1 MMTMMND
8 DKNHNRFIFY
18 LQTFIRVVDLQ
29 DEQYTEKTRKT
40 KKMMTSD
47 QGYNGLT
54 VIYYIQGPSEVS
66 Y

>member
-29 DEQYTEKTRKT
+29 DEQYTEKT

-47 QGYNGLT
+47 QGHNGLT